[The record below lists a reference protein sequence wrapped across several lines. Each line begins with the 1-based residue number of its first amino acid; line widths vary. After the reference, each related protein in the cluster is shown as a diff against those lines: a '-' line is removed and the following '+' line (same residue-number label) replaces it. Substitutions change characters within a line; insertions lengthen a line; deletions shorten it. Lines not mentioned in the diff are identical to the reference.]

1 MNKSNCVLKIIV
13 FAVLIIV
20 NGMVHAQDLSYQE
33 GNRSVTIWLLVIN
46 YAEACASMPCVEDDV
61 FGSLPANPT
70 KATVCYL
77 TGQLVRNNGKAAF
90 SGRLGAGSN
99 HGCFFPEDPNPYALS
114 DAARAE
120 VHVIVQEHGSPLPG
134 GAGLEEQLTQF
145 LGGCNPD
152 CVDTQFSP
160 HVVADSVEGVSTS
173 PLQRI
178 SDGSEIP
185 RSKSTLT
192 RGKFGITVVVNT
204 RLDAVA
210 P

>member
-1 MNKSNCVLKIIV
+1 MNKSNCVLKTIV

-20 NGMVHAQDLSYQE
+20 NGMVHAQDISYAE
-33 GNRSVTIWLLVIN
+33 GNRGVSIWLVVIN
-46 YAEACASMPCVEDDV
+46 YPEACASMPCSEADI

-77 TGQLVRNNGKAAF
+77 TGQVVRMNGRAVFA
-90 SGRLGAGSN
+90 GQMAAGSN
-99 HGCFFPEDPNPYALS
+99 HGCFFPEDPNPYNLS

-120 VHVIVQEHGSPLPG
+120 VHVVVQEHGAPLPG
-134 GAGLEEQLTQF
+134 GAGLEEQVSQF

-152 CVDTQFSP
+152 CEDTQFAT
-160 HVVADSVEGVSTS
+160 HVVTDSVEGVSTS
-173 PLQRI
+173 PLQRF
-178 SDGSEIP
+178 SDESEIS
-185 RSKSTLT
+185 RSKSTLA

>member
-1 MNKSNCVLKIIV
+1 MNKSNCVFKTIV

-20 NGMVHAQDLSYQE
+20 SGMVHAQDLGYAE
-33 GNRSVTIWLLVIN
+33 GNRSVTIWLVVIN
-46 YAEACASMPCVEDDV
+46 YPEACASMPCTEDDI

-77 TGQLVRNNGKAAF
+77 TGQVVRLNGRAVFA
-90 SGRLGAGSN
+90 GQLAAGSN
-99 HGCFFPEDPNPYALS
+99 QGCFFPEDPNPYNLR

-120 VHVIVQEHGSPLPG
+120 VHIIVQEHGEPLPG
-134 GAGLEEQLTQF
+134 GAGLEEQVSQF
-145 LGGCNPD
+145 MGGCNSD
-152 CVDTQFSP
+152 CVDTQFAT
-160 HVVADSVEGVSTS
+160 HVAADSVEGASTS
-173 PLQRI
+173 PLQRF
-178 SDGSEIP
+178 SDASEIS

>member
-1 MNKSNCVLKIIV
+1 MNKSNCVLKTIV

-20 NGMVHAQDLSYQE
+20 NGMVHAQDISYAE
-33 GNRSVTIWLLVIN
+33 GNRGVSIWLVVIN
-46 YAEACASMPCVEDDV
+46 FPEACASMPCSEDDI

-77 TGQLVRNNGKAAF
+77 TGQVVRMNGRAVFA
-90 SGRLGAGSN
+90 GRLATGSN
-99 HGCFFPEDPNPYALS
+99 HGCFFPEDPNPYHLS

-120 VHVIVQEHGSPLPG
+120 VHIVVQEHGEALPG
-134 GAGLEEQLTQF
+134 GAGLEEQVSLF
-145 LGGCNPD
+145 FGGCNLE
-152 CVDTQFSP
+152 CVDTQFAT

-173 PLQRI
+173 PLQRF
-178 SDGSEIP
+178 SDESEIS

>member
-1 MNKSNCVLKIIV
+1 MNKSNCVLKIIA
-13 FAVLIIV
+13 FAVLIV
-20 NGMVHAQDLSYQE
+20 ANGMVHAKDIFFQE
-33 GNRSVTIWLLVIN
+33 GNRAVTIWLVVIN
-46 YAEACASMPCVEDDV
+46 YPEACASMPCAEDDI

-77 TGQLVRNNGKAAF
+77 TGQLVRNNGKAVF

-99 HGCFFPEDPNPYALS
+99 HGCFFPEDPNPHALS

-120 VHVIVQEHGSPLPG
+120 VHVVVQEHGSPLPG
-134 GAGLEEQLTQF
+134 GAGLEEQVSQF
-145 LGGCNPD
+145 FGGCNPE
-152 CVDTQFSP
+152 CVDTQFAT
-160 HVVADSVEGVSTS
+160 HVVADAVEGVSTS
-173 PLQRI
+173 PLQRF
-178 SDGSEIP
+178 SDESEIP

-192 RGKFGITVVVNT
+192 RGKFGITVVVTT